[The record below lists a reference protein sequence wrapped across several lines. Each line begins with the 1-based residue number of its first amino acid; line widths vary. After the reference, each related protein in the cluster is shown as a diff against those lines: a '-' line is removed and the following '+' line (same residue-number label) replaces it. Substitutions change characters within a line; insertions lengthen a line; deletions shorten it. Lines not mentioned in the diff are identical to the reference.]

1 MKKNLRS
8 MLEIFEPDSPQCLVD
23 MNQYDLIEGSGMT
36 PDLAHKKSAHMTGAW
51 NFGKASRIC
60 IPMGESDLSG
70 VRYLTFSVFSVGGA
84 GGSFRLMFD
93 NSADGDGKNGYE
105 ALLRITKDGWNDYR
119 LELPFLHGVRQPA
132 GWNRIRSITLD
143 CRAGSQENSPRTT
156 LYIDSFY
163 VRESFA
169 APLYASMP
177 ELKGA
182 ALFSTT
188 GNFSIIDRK
197 RIANSP
203 DGADAKPFADENG
216 TLWLPLGSVAAGIA
230 HSAVVDNRAMTLS
243 FTYRR
248 RKYRFDRKSDQML
261 VDGEP
266 MALGFFPAERAGNLF
281 FPADFVRS
289 FFHWRQMYTD
299 PMGLIVLS
307 NRRGIFSRGKDEATV
322 WQLIADMTF
331 LRPDGARMLGDLHRR
346 FPNPGRGRLL
356 FSYEELMQLRRD
368 ARENEMLGAY
378 LKSLKQHYGKG
389 GDAFKTAPVPAAAS
403 GEEPPVL
410 SGMLAEAA
418 DRILAFSTLYRMTG
432 DKTYSERAAAECE
445 ALAEVRDWCSVIPS
459 ALGNTTLAV
468 ALCYDWCHHVWSES
482 RKAVIER
489 ALLRNAM
496 RPGLEFYD
504 GKRRMWIPGGTA
516 GAVVNAGMLSAA
528 LALADIYPETS
539 QRLLDRIL
547 RNTEPCFASYAPD
560 GGYAEGIEAWEKSYR
575 SLVLMIAMLEKACGT
590 DYGLASMPGF
600 AASAYF
606 PFRAGTEN
614 GIWNYHNC
622 AETLV
627 DTSVLAA
634 EARISGDPVPAW
646 LHRRQL
652 SSGIRRVRPF
662 DLLFY
667 TPMLLTEAPQL
678 PLDAVYRKA
687 GIAAMRS
694 GWERDAAFLGLHGGC
709 NHEWNG
715 DLDAGAFL
723 LEMGGERFFLDTGG
737 REELPLILRRRAEGQ
752 NTFAVNPP
760 PSPAPDQRPEAT
772 APLTEMR
779 SRADHVYAVVDMT
792 STNENLVRAKRGA
805 MLTAN
810 RTVAVVQDELVLK
823 KPTDVVWNAY
833 TAAKVNI
840 LCGGKSAKLEQ
851 NGKILLCRLGGV
863 GQARFAA
870 EPMEGSAL
878 TRLSVRVSGKEKIR
892 LSMACTLFTE
902 DMTAAQKLYEG
913 KPISTWGEL

>member
-1 MKKNLRS
+1 M
-8 MLEIFEPDSPQCLVD
+8 ETFEPDAPQCLID
-23 MNQYDLIEGSGMT
+23 MNQYDLIEESGMT
-36 PDLAHKKSAHMTGAW
+36 PDLAHKKSAHMSGAW

-70 VRYLTFSVFSVGGA
+70 VRCLTFSVFSVGGA

-105 ALLRITKDGWNDYR
+105 ALLRITKDGWNEYR

-132 GWNRIRSITLD
+132 GWNRIGSITLD
-143 CRAGSQENSPRTT
+143 CRVGGQENSPRTI

-163 VRESFA
+163 VRENLA

-203 DGADAKPFADENG
+203 DGADAKPFTNEEG
-216 TLWLPLGSVAAGIA
+216 VLWLPLGTVAAGIA

-248 RKYRFDRKSDQML
+248 RKYRFEHTSDRMT
-261 VDGEP
+261 VDGEEVP
-266 MALGFFPAERAGNLF
+266 LGFFPAEQSGNLF
-281 FPADFVRS
+281 FPADFVRT

-331 LRPDGARMLGDLHRR
+331 LRPDGARILADLHRR
-346 FPNPGRGRLL
+346 FQNSGRGRLL

-368 ARENEMLGAY
+368 AKENEVLRAY
-378 LKSLKQHYGKG
+378 LGSLKQRYGKG
-389 GDAFKTAPVPAAAS
+389 SEAFGSLPIAEAAS
-403 GEEPPVL
+403 RKEPPAFADEL
-410 SGMLAEAA
+410 TKSA

-432 DKTYSERAAAECE
+432 DKIYSERAAAECE
-445 ALAEVRDWCSVIPS
+445 ALAGLSDWCSVIPS
-459 ALGNTTLAV
+459 ALGNTALSV

-489 ALLRNAM
+489 TLLRNAM

-516 GAVVNAGMLSAA
+516 GAVVNAGMLAAA
-528 LALADIYPETS
+528 LGLADIYPETS

-547 RNTEPCFASYAPD
+547 RNTEPCFAAYAPD
-560 GGYAEGIEAWEKSYR
+560 GGYAEGVEAWEKSYR

-590 DYGLASMPGF
+590 DYGLSAMPGF

-606 PFRAGTEN
+606 PFRTGTEN
-614 GIWNYHNC
+614 GIWNYHDC
-622 AETLV
+622 AQKPA
-627 DTSVLAA
+627 DTAILLA

-652 SSGIRRVRPF
+652 SSGLRQVHPF

-667 TPMLLTEAPQL
+667 TPMLITEAPQL

-687 GIAAMRS
+687 GIASMRS
-694 GWERDAAFLGLHGGC
+694 GWEKDAAFLGLHGGC

-723 LEMGGERFFLDTGG
+723 LEMGGERFFVETGG
-737 REELPLILRRRAEGQ
+737 REELPLMLRRRAEGQ
-752 NTFAVNPP
+752 NTFTVDPP
-760 PSPAPDQRPEAT
+760 ASPAPDQRPEAT

-792 STNENLVRAKRGA
+792 ATNSNLLRAKRGA
-805 MLTAN
+805 MLTGN
-810 RTVAVVQDELVLK
+810 RTIAVVQDELVLK
-823 KPTDVVWNAY
+823 KPADVVWNAY
-833 TAAKVNI
+833 TGANVSISCA
-840 LCGGKSAKLEQ
+840 GKTAKLEQ
-851 NGKILLCRLGGV
+851 NGKTLLCRLGGV
-863 GQARFAA
+863 GQARFQA
-870 EPMEGSAL
+870 EPIDGSTL
-878 TRLSVRVSGKEKIR
+878 TRLTVRISGKEKIR
-892 LSMACTLFTE
+892 LSMACCLFEEGIT
-902 DMTAAQKLYEG
+902 TAQKIYEG
-913 KPISTWGEL
+913 RPISVWSEL